1 MNRFNI
7 FYQIHKGLRA
17 MLYDMALTIQHTDF
31 SNEEE
36 GRATLRKLR
45 QALSLYA
52 EHGQHEDTFVFPA
65 VQQASPAVI
74 ASLEEEHEKDVQ
86 LTNDLLLQIR
96 SYRNAANEIERAA
109 VGYDIHLAF
118 QEFVAFNLQH
128 MCKEEKI
135 INPLLWDNYS
145 DGEIMEI
152 QKQIRGKVSP
162 ESELQITRW
171 MLRGISD
178 GELKRWFSKVK
189 ETAPQEVWN
198 GLWLIA
204 IDELGYQRVAELSHE
219 PQATPVY

>member
-31 SNEEE
+31 SIEEE

-45 QALSLYA
+45 QVLSLYA

-65 VQQASPAVI
+65 VQKASPAVV
-74 ASLEEEHEKDVQ
+74 ALLESEHEKDEQ

-96 SYRNAANEIERAA
+96 SYRSASTGIERTA
-109 VGYDIHLAF
+109 VGYDIHLSF

-128 MCKEEKI
+128 MCKEERN
-135 INPLLWDNYS
+135 INPLLWENYS
-145 DGEIMEI
+145 DEEIVEI
-152 QKQIRGKVSP
+152 QKQVRSKVSP
-162 ESELQITRW
+162 ESEIQLTRW

-178 GELKRWFSKVK
+178 GEIKRWFTKVK

-204 IDELGYQRVAELSHE
+204 IDELGYERVAVLAHE
-219 PQATPVY
+219 PIAAPVY

>member
-45 QALSLYA
+45 QVLSLYA
-52 EHGQHEDTFVFPA
+52 EHGRHEDTFVFPA
-65 VQQASPAVI
+65 VQEASPATV
-74 ASLEEEHEKDVQ
+74 ALLESEHEQDEQ

-96 SYRNAANEIERAA
+96 SYRNASSETERTA
-109 VGYDIHLAF
+109 VGYDIHLSF
-118 QEFVAFNLQH
+118 QGFVAFNLQH
-128 MCKEEKI
+128 MCKEERN
-135 INPLLWDNYS
+135 INPLLWENYS
-145 DGEIMEI
+145 DLEIVEI
-152 QKQIRGKVSP
+152 QKKIRSKVSP
-162 ESELQITRW
+162 ESEIQLTRW

-178 GELKRWFSKVK
+178 GEIRRWFGKVK

-204 IDELGYQRVAELSHE
+204 IDELGYERVSELSHE
-219 PQATPVY
+219 LVAAPVY

>member
-17 MLYDMALTIQHTDF
+17 MLYDMAVTIQHTDF
-31 SNEEE
+31 CNEEQ

-45 QALSLYA
+45 QVLSLYA

-65 VQQASPAVI
+65 VQQASPAVV
-74 ASLEEEHEKDVQ
+74 AALEHEHEKDEQ

-96 SYRNAANEIERAA
+96 NYRNAADAVERNA
-109 VGYDIHLAF
+109 VGYEIHLSF

-128 MCKEEKI
+128 MCKEERG
-135 INPLLWDNYS
+135 INPLLWENYS
-145 DGEIMEI
+145 DEEIMEF
-152 QKQIRGKVSP
+152 QKQIRSKVSP
-162 ESELQITRW
+162 ESEIQITRW

-178 GELKRWFSKVK
+178 GEIKRWFGKVK

-204 IDELGYQRVAELSHE
+204 IDELGYERVAELSHE
-219 PQATPVY
+219 RIAAPVY